1 MKKLFF
7 SILLSA
13 LFATNVSA
21 QNNDVAA
28 IKQLLQKQTEAWNKG
43 SVDDF
48 MQGYLNSDSLLF
60 VGKNGPKYGY
70 LPTLENY
77 KKSYPDTASMG
88 KLTFDIMEMKP
99 LSPQYYFVLGK
110 WHLHRSAGNVEGYFT
125 LVLKKNKNTWT
136 IIADHSS

>member
-7 SILLSA
+7 STLLSV
-13 LFATNVSA
+13 LFVTIVSA
-21 QNNDVAA
+21 QNHDEAA
-28 IKQLLQKQTEAWNKG
+28 IRQLLQKQTDDWNKG

-77 KKSYPDTASMG
+77 KKSYPDMATMG
-88 KLTFDIMEMKP
+88 KLTFDIMQMKP

-110 WHLHRSAGNVEGYFT
+110 WHLDRLAGNVEGYFT
-125 LVLKKNKNTWT
+125 LVLKKIKNRWT